1 MKRFYVLILLA
12 LVAVAP
18 KLYAQSS
25 EGYSKGYVSYGVVD
39 IDWSELED
47 VNEGLYPIK
56 EAVSLGVLKSARI
69 VNALPLH
76 LEYGANLQYMF
87 GRDES
92 SLLGV
97 KTTYNASNVALNV
110 PLHASLNL
118 SLGKVAIIPYAG
130 VNLRLNLWGEQI
142 IETKIGNTLATN
154 ELDLYD
160 TSDKEGAA
168 GDAAWERFQAGLS
181 YGVALRF
188 GAITLS
194 AGITSD
200 LMPLVDRGEE
210 LNAMAELKSVSL
222 GFAF

>member
-18 KLYAQSS
+18 KLYAQSG
-25 EGYSKGYVSYGVVD
+25 EDYSRGYVSYGVVD
-39 IDWSELED
+39 IDWSKLED

-56 EAVSLGVLKSARI
+56 EAVSLGVLKSAQI

-142 IETKIGNTLATN
+142 TETKIGNTLATN

>member
-39 IDWSELED
+39 IDWSELKD

-56 EAVSLGVLKSARI
+56 DAVSLGFLKSAQV
-69 VNALPLH
+69 VNTLPLH

-110 PLHASLNL
+110 PLHTSLNL

-142 IETKIGNTLATN
+142 TETKIGNTLATN

>member
-18 KLYAQSS
+18 KLYAQSG
-25 EGYSKGYVSYGVVD
+25 EGYSRGYVSYSTVA
-39 IDWSELED
+39 IDWSELKD
-47 VNEGLYPIK
+47 LNEGLYPIK
-56 EAVSLGVLKSARI
+56 EAVSLGVLKSAQI

-130 VNLRLNLWGEQI
+130 VNLRLNIWGEQI

>member
-39 IDWSELED
+39 IDWSKLED

-56 EAVSLGVLKSARI
+56 EAVSLGVLKSAQF

-142 IETKIGNTLATN
+142 TETKIGNTLATN

-168 GDAAWERFQAGLS
+168 GDAAWERFQAGLR

>member
-25 EGYSKGYVSYGVVD
+25 EGYSRGYVSYGVVD
-39 IDWSELED
+39 IDWSKLED

-56 EAVSLGVLKSARI
+56 EAVSLGVLKSAQI

-142 IETKIGNTLATN
+142 TETKIGNTLATN

-181 YGVALRF
+181 YGVALRL

>member
-1 MKRFYVLILLA
+1 
-12 LVAVAP
+12 
-18 KLYAQSS
+18 
-25 EGYSKGYVSYGVVD
+25 
-39 IDWSELED
+39 
-47 VNEGLYPIK
+47 
-56 EAVSLGVLKSARI
+56 
-69 VNALPLH
+69 
-76 LEYGANLQYMF
+76 
-87 GRDES
+87 
-92 SLLGV
+92 
-97 KTTYNASNVALNV
+97 
-110 PLHASLNL
+110 LHASLNL

-142 IETKIGNTLATN
+142 TETKIGNTLATN

>member
-56 EAVSLGVLKSARI
+56 DAVSLGFLKSAQV
-69 VNALPLH
+69 VNTLPLH

>member
-1 MKRFYVLILLA
+1 MKRFYVLIILA

-25 EGYSKGYVSYGVVD
+25 EGYSRGYVSYGVVD
-39 IDWSELED
+39 IDWSKLED

-56 EAVSLGVLKSARI
+56 EAVSLGVLKSAQI

-130 VNLRLNLWGEQI
+130 VNLRVNLWGEQI
-142 IETKIGNTLATN
+142 TETKIGNTLATN

-181 YGVALRF
+181 YGVALRL

>member
-18 KLYAQSS
+18 KLYAQSG
-25 EGYSKGYVSYGVVD
+25 EGYSRGYVSYSTVA
-39 IDWSELED
+39 IDWSELKD
-47 VNEGLYPIK
+47 LNEGLYPIK
-56 EAVSLGVLKSARI
+56 EAVSLGVLKSAQI

-130 VNLRLNLWGEQI
+130 VNLRLNLWGEPI
-142 IETKIGNTLATN
+142 TETKIGNTLATN

-210 LNAMAELKSVSL
+210 LTATTELKTLSL